1 MAVTV
6 SHDTLAFSFPEV
18 HADAELYIEFVRT
31 LRVPDYDTTH
41 PLPPGL
47 GSFDLLS
54 GGHLGPRIHST
65 GWHTADVLLPMW
77 QSEAAWVNFAS
88 VYPFLVRI
96 GVGGVNAVTGQA
108 FSDDPDF
115 DAEDYFEVPNQPRLD
130 GFRTDASTVR
140 QFVAVPAA
148 DGQSTTEHVADAD
161 DGTVR
166 IEVIP
171 LRGELWEA
179 RRIDPNR
186 CSAEMVPEVDAW
198 GASLTGSMGLSAAGS
213 LTRSIATPV
222 EPRENWHPTAR
233 SGAVLRIVNSVAWK
247 ELTGGEPHHP
257 PLTINE
263 YRRHRFPWFEWYDD
277 DSHARRSARALSDG
291 VVLAAPSDSG
301 FEPKV
306 RPDTEGAAG
315 TVTCPPASPARRRG

>member
-6 SHDTLAFSFPEV
+6 SHDTLAFSFPDV

-31 LRVPDYDTTH
+31 LRVPDDDTTH

-54 GGHLGPRIHST
+54 GGHLGPRLRPT
-65 GWHTADVLLPMW
+65 GWHSADVLLPMW
-77 QSEAAWVNFAS
+77 QSEAAWINFAS

-96 GVGGVNAVTGQA
+96 GVDGVNAVTGRS

-115 DAEDYFEVPNQPRLD
+115 DAEDYFEVPDQPWLD

-140 QFVAVPAA
+140 QFVAVPVGSGASVT
-148 DGQSTTEHVADAD
+148 DQRVGPD
-161 DGTVR
+161 DGNVR

-171 LRGELWEA
+171 LRGEIWEA
-179 RRIDPNR
+179 RRFDPDH
-186 CSAEMVPEVDAW
+186 CSGMVPEVDAC
-198 GASLTGSMGLSAAGS
+198 GASLTGSMGLSAGGS
-213 LTRSIATPV
+213 ITQSIATPV

-233 SGAVLRIVNSVAWK
+233 SAAVLRIVNSVAWK
-247 ELTGGEPHHP
+247 ELTGREPHHP
-257 PLTINE
+257 PLTMNE

-277 DSHARRSARALSDG
+277 DNLARRGMGAVSEDP
-291 VVLAAPSDSG
+291 VLAAISDSG
-301 FEPKV
+301 FEPKL
-306 RPDTEGAAG
+306 RPDTGGAAR
-315 TVTCPPASPARRRG
+315 TVTRPPASPARRRD